1 MCGIAGVINFQA
13 QLIKESLIEEM
24 IHTLNYRGPD
34 DYGLWCD
41 GNIGLGHSRLSIHDL
56 STAGHQPMFSFN
68 GEWVIVFNGEIYN
81 YKALRDELIKSF
93 DIKFISD
100 TDTEVLVNAIECLG
114 VEKSLQKCIGMFA
127 FCAYNRKTRN
137 TYLARDRFG
146 EKPLYYGFQNNTL
159 GFASELKALK
169 ALREIG
175 WKFEVDRDVLAS
187 YLRYGYVPTPW
198 CIYKN
203 MHKLEP
209 GTFLKIT
216 SLGEKKYKSYWE
228 AKESLEQNKFTG
240 SYNEAVETLEQK
252 LKNTLTMQMDSDVP
266 LGAFLSGGVDSSVIT
281 TDTSC

>member
-100 TDTEVLVNAIECLG
+100 TDTEVL
-114 VEKSLQKCIGMFA
+114 
-127 FCAYNRKTRN
+127 
-137 TYLARDRFG
+137 
-146 EKPLYYGFQNNTL
+146 
-159 GFASELKALK
+159 
-169 ALREIG
+169 
-175 WKFEVDRDVLAS
+175 
-187 YLRYGYVPTPW
+187 
-198 CIYKN
+198 
-203 MHKLEP
+203 
-209 GTFLKIT
+209 
-216 SLGEKKYKSYWE
+216 
-228 AKESLEQNKFTG
+228 
-240 SYNEAVETLEQK
+240 
-252 LKNTLTMQMDSDVP
+252 
-266 LGAFLSGGVDSSVIT
+266 
-281 TDTSC
+281 